1 MSSLKP
7 PLSTATYRH
16 PKRKQYHHPAIVLP
30 RNPCPSRPAYPPSS
44 CLAKPSILIPFMPV
58 VNLASYTL
66 SVAFVLFARFDQK
79 FRAMSRTAEMT
90 LEIFPT
96 AVWLK
101 STTGVGTSVRSQRLL
116 IKVSYGLFSIQGQN
130 KTSCGNTRIDSRIP
144 GVFFHVCSDYSNR
157 HM

>member
-1 MSSLKP
+1 
-7 PLSTATYRH
+7 
-16 PKRKQYHHPAIVLP
+16 
-30 RNPCPSRPAYPPSS
+30 
-44 CLAKPSILIPFMPV
+44 MPV

-101 STTGVGTSVRSQRLL
+101 STTGVGTSVRSQRLVCSFMFAQ
-116 IKVSYGLFSIQGQN
+116 I
-130 KTSCGNTRIDSRIP
+130 TRIGTCKLTKP
-144 GVFFHVCSDYSNR
+144 AFVWLLAL
-157 HM
+157 M